1 MTTHPP
7 AMVADEMRGMT
18 SALDCAASSRATKG
32 HARRVWHQVIQEWRF
47 QRGLVLLNWL
57 LLAGA
62 CWESLRYKPG
72 SALFSGSLPVV
83 VALVIIARSVRM
95 DAPRNAE
102 AASHTR
108 PLGRGAVW
116 AGKAVFFSLTLLLP
130 WLLQATPQFAG
141 YGFGTQEWLALAV
154 SVLLSAALLGSLVA
168 SLVSLAGSSRQNV
181 LLVIVAFALA
191 FGLGLAIEQ
200 GWTDVRRCGA
210 FVGGGIMLE
219 GVLAAWWWQ
228 SVRLRPLVAW
238 LCLLG
243 CVALGCALPFV
254 WRWNWRQ
261 LPAPRYEAAK
271 LSLHLGSAPS
281 GPSQRLWPT
290 LHVQGLPPDHVVSVI
305 ALAPAPDKDAKWP
318 PSKIISSDYT
328 AINSDTGEE
337 TSNWR
342 WMTENHTAPLGARYP
357 DATLWH
363 GSAVDRVRGPTLAK
377 VLAYTQK
384 TDPNAAEKPW
394 RLRLAVQRM
403 RRVLSLPLRE
413 VIGHPQS
420 ITLQMGHRLDFR
432 IHQLDSRR
440 DGGELK
446 FDAMLR
452 RRFPLLVPE
461 GRHAMIRP
469 MGYLPMQNFI
479 AVLHSPRL
487 GEVRVAHEAAAQFN
501 YRNTLLQA
509 RHDRPA
515 AFEFPHPAY
524 HMRIAGL
531 TLEEW
536 VADSTLDIWWP
547 EERGTV
553 DMEINAEEMKRALA
567 PP

>member
-18 SALDCAASSRATKG
+18 AALERAASSRATMG
-32 HARRVWHQVIQEWRF
+32 HARRAWHQVAQEWRF
-47 QRGLVLLNWL
+47 QRGLVLLDWL

-62 CWESLRYKPG
+62 CWESLRYK
-72 SALFSGSLPVV
+72 SDSTLFSGSLPVV

-95 DAPRNAE
+95 DAPLNAE
-102 AASHTR
+102 VASHTR

-116 AGKAVFFSLTLLLP
+116 MGKVVFFALTLLLP
-130 WLLQATPQFAG
+130 WVLHAMPLFAG
-141 YGFGTQEWLALAV
+141 YGFGTLEWLALAV
-154 SVLLSAALLGSLVA
+154 SVFLPAALLGGLVA
-168 SLVSLAGSSRQNV
+168 GLVSLAGSSKQNV
-181 LLVIVAFALA
+181 LLVIVAFVLA
-191 FGLGLAIEQ
+191 FGLGLAIDR

-210 FVGGGIMLE
+210 FVGGVIML
-219 GVLAAWWWQ
+219 GGLLAAWWWQ
-228 SVRLRPLVAW
+228 SVRLSQRVAW

-243 CVALGCALPFV
+243 SVAMGCALPFV
-254 WRWNWRQ
+254 WTWNWRQ
-261 LPAPRYEAAK
+261 RPPLRYEATK
-271 LSLHLGSAPS
+271 LSLHVGEAPA

-290 LHVQGLPPDHVVSVI
+290 LHVQGLPPGHVASVI
-305 ALAPAPDKDAKWP
+305 ALAPVPDKDVKWP

-328 AINSDTGEE
+328 AVNSATREE
-337 TSNWR
+337 SANWR
-342 WMTENHTAPLGARYP
+342 WMTENHSAALVPHYP
-357 DATLWH
+357 DAPLWH
-363 GSAVDRVRGPTLAK
+363 GSSVDRVRGPMLAK

-384 TDPNAAEKPW
+384 TDPKAVEKSW
-394 RLRLAVQRM
+394 RLQLAVQKM
-403 RRVLSLPLRE
+403 HRVLSLPLRE

-446 FDAMLR
+446 FSAMLR
-452 RRFPLLVPE
+452 RRFPLLIPE
-461 GRHAMIRP
+461 GTHAMIRP

-479 AVLHSPRL
+479 AVLHSPAL
-487 GEVRVAHEAAAQFN
+487 GEVRVAHEEAAQFN
-501 YRNTLLQA
+501 YRHTLLQA

-515 AFEFPHPAY
+515 DFEFPHPAY

-547 EERGTV
+547 EERGTIELEV
-553 DMEINAEEMKRALA
+553 SAEEMKRALA
-567 PP
+567 QP